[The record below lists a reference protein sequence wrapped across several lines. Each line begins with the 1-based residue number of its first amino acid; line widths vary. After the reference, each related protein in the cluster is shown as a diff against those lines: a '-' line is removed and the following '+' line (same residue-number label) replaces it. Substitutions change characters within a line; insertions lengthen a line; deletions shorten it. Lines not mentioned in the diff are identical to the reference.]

1 MKKTTLAA
9 VALLATS
16 MAFAQQK
23 KEKQAPPPAPLPPV
37 VSATQIQPPPPP
49 PAPEKPNKEYDVF
62 LKTHPEV
69 KGIVWSNDTV
79 RIRLKSGKDE
89 LYDMKNPADVK
100 KLKDTYGEL
109 PTPPPPPPPP
119 KPVKAKTFS

>member
-23 KEKQAPPPAPLPPV
+23 KEKQAPPPPPPPPV

-49 PAPEKPNKEYDVF
+49 APEKPNKEYDAF
-62 LKTHPEV
+62 LKKYPEV
-69 KGIVWSNDTV
+69 KSIAWANDAV

-89 LYDMKNPADVK
+89 VYDMKNPADVK

-119 KPVKAKTFS
+119 KPLKAKTQS